1 VLRNLVWPAVVS
13 AASSLLAVLTA
24 LLDPSKGT
32 LVLALG
38 LTSVAMACLSQR
50 A

>member
-1 VLRNLVWPAVVS
+1 MLRNLVWPAVVS
-13 AASSLLAVLTA
+13 ALGCALAVITA
-24 LLDPSKGT
+24 LVDPSKGT
-32 LVLALG
+32 LVLAFG

>member
-1 VLRNLVWPAVVS
+1 MLRNLVWPAVVS
-13 AASSLLAVLTA
+13 ATASGLAVLIA
-24 LLDPSKGT
+24 VLDPSKGT

-38 LTSVAMACLSQR
+38 LTAVSMALLSQR

>member
-1 VLRNLVWPAVVS
+1 MLKNIVWPAVVS
-13 AASSLLAVLTA
+13 AVASGLAVITA